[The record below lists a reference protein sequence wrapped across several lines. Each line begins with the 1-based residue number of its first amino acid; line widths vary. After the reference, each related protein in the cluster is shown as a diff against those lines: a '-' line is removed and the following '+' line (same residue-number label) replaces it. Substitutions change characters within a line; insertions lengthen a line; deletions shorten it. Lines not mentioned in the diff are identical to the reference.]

1 MTCYY
6 IKNYKGTAEIATY
19 YTNNEFLP
27 RHRKKL
33 VFFRFLTKGDPKTE
47 SMESHQFEQD
57 Y

>member
-33 VFFRFLTKGDPKTE
+33 VFFRFITKGDPKTE